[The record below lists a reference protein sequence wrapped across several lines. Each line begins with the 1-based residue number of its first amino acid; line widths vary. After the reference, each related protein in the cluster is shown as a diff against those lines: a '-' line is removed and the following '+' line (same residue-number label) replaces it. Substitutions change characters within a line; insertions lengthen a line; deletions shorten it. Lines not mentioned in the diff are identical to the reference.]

1 MLDNLFFAFEVTAPT
16 FLVICLGIYLKRAGL
31 ITNEFADI
39 GAKLVF
45 QVTLPCLLFT
55 KLVQANFNV
64 LPVTLIVY
72 ALSATLLVF
81 LILEFVIAPRLVAHD
96 RSAFV
101 QGSFRSNMGI
111 VGLAFCLDAFGD
123 DVLKIASVYLAFLTI
138 LFNILSLTTLARHQ
152 GVETSPRQITITII
166 KNPLIVSIVVAI
178 ILSQIQFSP
187 PKYVMSTLGYV
198 GGMSMPLALICTG
211 ASIRWRDFQT
221 SNNLYWT
228 SIAKLIIVP
237 VVITAGGILIGLR
250 GEMLGVLFL
259 MSSAPAASAGYPM
272 LRAAGGNYHLGAA
285 IIATTSIAAIIP
297 ITLGLFILRGFQL
310 I

>member
-1 MLDNLFFAFEVTAPT
+1 MLANLFFAFEVTAPT

-31 ITNEFADI
+31 INNEFADI

-45 QVTLPCLLFT
+45 QVTLPCLLFV
-55 KLVQANFNV
+55 KLVQANFNI

-72 ALSATLLVF
+72 ALSATLVIY
-81 LILEFVIAPRLVAHD
+81 LILDLIIAPRLTKHD

-101 QGSFRSNMGI
+101 QGAFRSNMGI

-138 LFNILSLTTLARHQ
+138 LFNVLSLTTLARHQ
-152 GVETSPRQITITII
+152 GVATEPKKILLTII
-166 KNPLIVSIVVAI
+166 KNPLIISIMVAI
-178 ILSQIQFSP
+178 VLSHLQFSP
-187 PKYVMSTLGYV
+187 PKFVMSTLGYI
-198 GGMSMPLALICTG
+198 GGMSMPLALLCTG

-221 SNNLYWT
+221 SNTLYWT
-228 SIAKLIIVP
+228 SASKLIFVP
-237 VVITAGGILIGLR
+237 VIITAGGILIGLR
-250 GEMLGVLFL
+250 GEELGVLFL
-259 MSSAPAASAGYPM
+259 MTAAPAASAGYPM